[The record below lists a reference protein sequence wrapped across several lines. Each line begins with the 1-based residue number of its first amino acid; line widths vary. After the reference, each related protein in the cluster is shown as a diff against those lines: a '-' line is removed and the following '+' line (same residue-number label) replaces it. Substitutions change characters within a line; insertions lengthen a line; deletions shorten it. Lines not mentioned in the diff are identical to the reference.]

1 MVPVVVEEDE
11 IIHVAK
17 VVFYAECFFYP
28 VIKRIKV
35 DIGQEL
41 TGQVADG
48 KASCSV
54 SALADY
60 LPTEIQKEGV
70 FYFSVDCFCQDGMIY
85 GVKILSYIHF

>member
-1 MVPVVVEEDE
+1 MKEDE

-28 VIKRIKV
+28 VIEGIKV

-41 TGQVADG
+41 TGQVSDG

-60 LPTEIQKEGV
+60 LATEIQEEGV
-70 FYFSVDCFCQDGMIY
+70 FYFSVDCFCQDGVID
-85 GVKILSYIHF
+85 GVKIFSYIHF